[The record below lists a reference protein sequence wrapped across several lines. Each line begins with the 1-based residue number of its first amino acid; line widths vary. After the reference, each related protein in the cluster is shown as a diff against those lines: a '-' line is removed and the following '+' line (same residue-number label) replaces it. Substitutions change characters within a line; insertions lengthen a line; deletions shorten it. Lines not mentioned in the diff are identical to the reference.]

1 MEQQTTKV
9 LVVDDNPEIR
19 DIIHV
24 LLEGED
30 IRVTEA
36 ADGSSALHFLE
47 KDSFD
52 LIILDIMMPGLNGYE
67 TCQKIRQLTNVP
79 ILFLSAR
86 TSDSDKLMGFS
97 SGGDDYLAKPFSYT
111 ELLGRTRAL
120 IRRYRIYQ
128 GKSPTARQSASNLL
142 TCGDLCLDPR
152 SEKVTLHQHP
162 VDLTSTEYQI
172 LKLLLSKPH
181 GEGGITVIKIRHI
194 RTKLLLLLFAS
205 ALLCLGLFHTLW
217 ANKWYVLHLVTETN
231 LPISLPIPQL
241 DENFWTMLGTE
252 ALNYDIP
259 DSEADT
265 EAVKKLQPLFD
276 QLDDYTGLAIY
287 GMEDGIYRAGQYPRC
302 MDKEQFQSFFDIG
315 YRLTD
320 GVMEQ
325 QYERNTKFKNGYATV
340 IVDFYHSSVFIFPYF
355 LFSLFVSVGLF
366 LLILLFFINR
376 KMKQVMLLKQEILRM
391 SAGDLSTPL
400 VSSGVDEIGVLSREL
415 DHLRLTLDQNIRQEQ
430 EAHQSNRELIAALSH
445 DLRTP
450 LTVLHGYL
458 DILHL
463 NRNPEMQNTYVT
475 RCLQKTDDIRRLTD
489 RMFEYAL
496 VYDASEPEQIRMI
509 SFSLSRLLELFREQM
524 DFLELAGFH
533 TDISFPDADTSDIT
547 TPDALTIQAD
557 PELCKRILNNL
568 FSNILKYGSKQ
579 ETVTLSMQLPPE
591 INKDAAL
598 CLALKNTVKPEH
610 SAVESNRIGLKSST
624 RNMERMGGKLVVFQT
639 DTFFEVT
646 LSFPVT
652 AP

>member
-1 MEQQTTKV
+1 M
-9 LVVDDNPEIR
+9 
-19 DIIHV
+19 
-24 LLEGED
+24 
-30 IRVTEA
+30 
-36 ADGSSALHFLE
+36 
-47 KDSFD
+47 
-52 LIILDIMMPGLNGYE
+52 
-67 TCQKIRQLTNVP
+67 
-79 ILFLSAR
+79 
-86 TSDSDKLMGFS
+86 
-97 SGGDDYLAKPFSYT
+97 
-111 ELLGRTRAL
+111 
-120 IRRYRIYQ
+120 
-128 GKSPTARQSASNLL
+128 
-142 TCGDLCLDPR
+142 
-152 SEKVTLHQHP
+152 
-162 VDLTSTEYQI
+162 
-172 LKLLLSKPH
+172 
-181 GEGGITVIKIRHI
+181 IKIRHI
-194 RTKLLLLLFAS
+194 RTKLLFLLFVS
-205 ALLCLGLFHTLW
+205 TLLCLGLFHTLW
-217 ANKWYVLHLVTETN
+217 ANKWYVLHLVTETT
-231 LPISLPIPQL
+231 LPIALPIPQP

-259 DSEADT
+259 ASEADT

-320 GVMEQ
+320 GVMDQ
-325 QYERNTKFKNGYATV
+325 QLERNTKFKNGYATV
-340 IVDFYHSSVFIFPYF
+340 IVNFYHSSVFIFPYF
-355 LFSLFVSVGLF
+355 LFSLFLSVGLF

-376 KMKQVMLLKQEILRM
+376 KMKQVVLLKQEILRM
-391 SAGDLSTPL
+391 SAGDLSTP
-400 VSSGVDEIGVLSREL
+400 VASSGADEIGVLSREL

-458 DILHL
+458 DILQL

-557 PELCKRILNNL
+557 PELCKRVLNNL

-579 ETVTLSMQLPPE
+579 ETVTLSMQLTPE
-591 INKDAAL
+591 SDGDAAL
-598 CLALKNTVKPEH
+598 CLVLKNTVKPEH

-624 RNMERMGGKLVVFQT
+624 RNMERMGGRLVVCQT
-639 DTFFEVT
+639 DAFFEVT

>member
-1 MEQQTTKV
+1 M
-9 LVVDDNPEIR
+9 
-19 DIIHV
+19 
-24 LLEGED
+24 
-30 IRVTEA
+30 
-36 ADGSSALHFLE
+36 
-47 KDSFD
+47 
-52 LIILDIMMPGLNGYE
+52 
-67 TCQKIRQLTNVP
+67 
-79 ILFLSAR
+79 
-86 TSDSDKLMGFS
+86 
-97 SGGDDYLAKPFSYT
+97 
-111 ELLGRTRAL
+111 
-120 IRRYRIYQ
+120 
-128 GKSPTARQSASNLL
+128 
-142 TCGDLCLDPR
+142 
-152 SEKVTLHQHP
+152 
-162 VDLTSTEYQI
+162 
-172 LKLLLSKPH
+172 
-181 GEGGITVIKIRHI
+181 IKIQHI

-217 ANKWYVLHLVTETN
+217 ANKWYVLHVITETN
-231 LPISLPIPQL
+231 LPIMLPVPQP

-259 DSEADT
+259 DSESDT
-265 EAVKKLQPLFD
+265 EAVEKLQSLFD
-276 QLDDYTGLAIY
+276 RLDDYTGLYVY
-287 GMEDGIYRAGQYPRC
+287 GLEDGIYRAGQYPRC
-302 MDKEQFQSFFDIG
+302 MGKERFRFFFDVG
-315 YRLTD
+315 YSLTD
-320 GVMEQ
+320 GVTEQ
-325 QYERNTKFKNGYATV
+325 RHERNTEFKNGYATV
-340 IVDFYHSSVFIFPYF
+340 IVTFYHSSIFIFPYF
-355 LFSLFVSVGLF
+355 LFSLFLSVGLF

-376 KMKQVMLLKQEILRM
+376 KMKQVVLLKQEILRM

-400 VSSGVDEIGVLSREL
+400 VSSGADEIGVLSREL

-458 DILHL
+458 DILQL
-463 NRNPEMQNTYVT
+463 DRNPDMQNTYVT

-496 VYDASEPEQIRMI
+496 VYDVSEPKQIRMI
-509 SFSLSRLLELFREQM
+509 PFSLSRLLGLFREQM

-533 TDISFPDADTSDIT
+533 TDISFPDADISDIT

-579 ETVTLSMQLPPE
+579 ETVTLSLSLNPE
-591 INKDAAL
+591 NDGDAAL
-598 CLALKNTVKPEH
+598 YLILKNAVKPEH

>member
-1 MEQQTTKV
+1 M
-9 LVVDDNPEIR
+9 
-19 DIIHV
+19 
-24 LLEGED
+24 
-30 IRVTEA
+30 
-36 ADGSSALHFLE
+36 
-47 KDSFD
+47 
-52 LIILDIMMPGLNGYE
+52 
-67 TCQKIRQLTNVP
+67 
-79 ILFLSAR
+79 
-86 TSDSDKLMGFS
+86 
-97 SGGDDYLAKPFSYT
+97 
-111 ELLGRTRAL
+111 
-120 IRRYRIYQ
+120 
-128 GKSPTARQSASNLL
+128 
-142 TCGDLCLDPR
+142 
-152 SEKVTLHQHP
+152 
-162 VDLTSTEYQI
+162 
-172 LKLLLSKPH
+172 
-181 GEGGITVIKIRHI
+181 IKIRHI

-252 ALNYDIP
+252 ALYYDIP

-340 IVDFYHSSVFIFPYF
+340 IVNFYHSSVFIFPYF

-376 KMKQVMLLKQEILRM
+376 KMKQVVLLKQEILRM
-391 SAGDLSTPL
+391 SAGDLSTPV
-400 VSSGVDEIGVLSREL
+400 VSSGADEIGVLSREL
-415 DHLRLTLDQNIRQEQ
+415 DHLR
-430 EAHQSNRELIAALSH
+430 LSH

-458 DILHL
+458 DILQL
-463 NRNPEMQNTYVT
+463 NRNPAMQSTYVD

-639 DTFFEVT
+639 DTLFEVT

>member
-1 MEQQTTKV
+1 M
-9 LVVDDNPEIR
+9 LP
-19 DIIHV
+19 
-24 LLEGED
+24 
-30 IRVTEA
+30 
-36 ADGSSALHFLE
+36 
-47 KDSFD
+47 
-52 LIILDIMMPGLNGYE
+52 
-67 TCQKIRQLTNVP
+67 VP
-79 ILFLSAR
+79 Q
-86 TSDSDKLMGFS
+86 
-97 SGGDDYLAKPFSYT
+97 P
-111 ELLGRTRAL
+111 
-120 IRRYRIYQ
+120 
-128 GKSPTARQSASNLL
+128 
-142 TCGDLCLDPR
+142 
-152 SEKVTLHQHP
+152 
-162 VDLTSTEYQI
+162 
-172 LKLLLSKPH
+172 
-181 GEGGITVIKIRHI
+181 
-194 RTKLLLLLFAS
+194 
-205 ALLCLGLFHTLW
+205 
-217 ANKWYVLHLVTETN
+217 
-231 LPISLPIPQL
+231 

-259 DSEADT
+259 DSESDT
-265 EAVKKLQPLFD
+265 EAVEKLQSLFD
-276 QLDDYTGLAIY
+276 RLDDYTGLYVY
-287 GMEDGIYRAGQYPRC
+287 GLEDGIYRAGQYPRC
-302 MDKEQFQSFFDIG
+302 MGKERFRFFFDVG
-315 YRLTD
+315 YSLTD
-320 GVMEQ
+320 GVTEQ
-325 QYERNTKFKNGYATV
+325 RHERNTEFKNGYATV
-340 IVDFYHSSVFIFPYF
+340 IVTFYHSSVFIFPYF

-376 KMKQVMLLKQEILRM
+376 KMKQVVLLKQEILRM

-533 TDISFPDADTSDIT
+533 TDISFPDDDTSDIT

-557 PELCKRILNNL
+557 PELCKRILDNL
-568 FSNILKYGSKQ
+568 FSNVLKYGSKQ
-579 ETVTLSMQLPPE
+579 ETVTLSMQLTPE
-591 INKDAAL
+591 SNGDAAL
-598 CLALKNTVKPEH
+598 CLVLKNTVKPEH

-624 RNMERMGGKLVVFQT
+624 RNMERMGGSLVVCQT
-639 DTFFEVT
+639 DAFFEVT

-652 AP
+652 GR

>member
-1 MEQQTTKV
+1 M
-9 LVVDDNPEIR
+9 
-19 DIIHV
+19 
-24 LLEGED
+24 
-30 IRVTEA
+30 
-36 ADGSSALHFLE
+36 
-47 KDSFD
+47 
-52 LIILDIMMPGLNGYE
+52 
-67 TCQKIRQLTNVP
+67 
-79 ILFLSAR
+79 
-86 TSDSDKLMGFS
+86 
-97 SGGDDYLAKPFSYT
+97 
-111 ELLGRTRAL
+111 
-120 IRRYRIYQ
+120 
-128 GKSPTARQSASNLL
+128 
-142 TCGDLCLDPR
+142 
-152 SEKVTLHQHP
+152 
-162 VDLTSTEYQI
+162 
-172 LKLLLSKPH
+172 
-181 GEGGITVIKIRHI
+181 IKIRHI
-194 RTKLLLLLFAS
+194 RTKLLLLLFAF

-231 LPISLPIPQL
+231 LSISLPIPQL

-287 GMEDGIYRAGQYPRC
+287 GMEDGIYRASQYPRC

-376 KMKQVMLLKQEILRM
+376 KMKQVVLLKQEILRM

-568 FSNILKYGSKQ
+568 FSNILKYGRKQ
-579 ETVTLSMQLPPE
+579 SRFPCSFRRKSTKMLRCVLP
-591 INKDAAL
+591 
-598 CLALKNTVKPEH
+598 
-610 SAVESNRIGLKSST
+610 
-624 RNMERMGGKLVVFQT
+624 
-639 DTFFEVT
+639 
-646 LSFPVT
+646 
-652 AP
+652 

>member
-1 MEQQTTKV
+1 M
-9 LVVDDNPEIR
+9 
-19 DIIHV
+19 
-24 LLEGED
+24 
-30 IRVTEA
+30 
-36 ADGSSALHFLE
+36 
-47 KDSFD
+47 
-52 LIILDIMMPGLNGYE
+52 
-67 TCQKIRQLTNVP
+67 
-79 ILFLSAR
+79 
-86 TSDSDKLMGFS
+86 
-97 SGGDDYLAKPFSYT
+97 
-111 ELLGRTRAL
+111 
-120 IRRYRIYQ
+120 
-128 GKSPTARQSASNLL
+128 
-142 TCGDLCLDPR
+142 
-152 SEKVTLHQHP
+152 
-162 VDLTSTEYQI
+162 
-172 LKLLLSKPH
+172 
-181 GEGGITVIKIRHI
+181 IKIRHI
-194 RTKLLLLLFAS
+194 RTKLLFLLFVS
-205 ALLCLGLFHTLW
+205 TLLCLGLFHTLW

-231 LPISLPIPQL
+231 LPIALPIPQP

-259 DSEADT
+259 ASEADAG
-265 EAVKKLQPLFD
+265 AVKKLQPLFD

-320 GVMEQ
+320 GVMDQ
-325 QYERNTKFKNGYATV
+325 QLERNTKFKNGYATV
-340 IVDFYHSSVFIFPYF
+340 IVNFYHSSVFIFPYF

-376 KMKQVMLLKQEILRM
+376 KMKQVVLLKQEILRM
-391 SAGDLSTPL
+391 SAGDLSTPV
-400 VSSGVDEIGVLSREL
+400 VSSGADEIGVLSREL
-415 DHLRLTLDQNIRQEQ
+415 DHLRITLDQNIRQEQ

-458 DILHL
+458 DILQL
-463 NRNPEMQNTYVT
+463 NRNPDMQSTYVD

-509 SFSLSRLLELFREQM
+509 PVSLSQLLELFREQM

-533 TDISFPDADTSDIT
+533 TDIYFPDADISDVT

-579 ETVTLSMQLPPE
+579 ETVTLSMQLTPE
-591 INKDAAL
+591 SDGDAAL
-598 CLALKNTVKPEH
+598 CLVLKNTVKPEH

-624 RNMERMGGKLVVFQT
+624 RNMERMGGRLVVCQT
-639 DTFFEVT
+639 DAFFEVT

>member
-1 MEQQTTKV
+1 M
-9 LVVDDNPEIR
+9 
-19 DIIHV
+19 
-24 LLEGED
+24 
-30 IRVTEA
+30 
-36 ADGSSALHFLE
+36 
-47 KDSFD
+47 
-52 LIILDIMMPGLNGYE
+52 
-67 TCQKIRQLTNVP
+67 
-79 ILFLSAR
+79 
-86 TSDSDKLMGFS
+86 
-97 SGGDDYLAKPFSYT
+97 
-111 ELLGRTRAL
+111 
-120 IRRYRIYQ
+120 
-128 GKSPTARQSASNLL
+128 
-142 TCGDLCLDPR
+142 
-152 SEKVTLHQHP
+152 
-162 VDLTSTEYQI
+162 
-172 LKLLLSKPH
+172 
-181 GEGGITVIKIRHI
+181 IKIRHI
-194 RTKLLLLLFAS
+194 RTKLLFLLFVS
-205 ALLCLGLFHTLW
+205 TLLCLGLFHTLW

-231 LPISLPIPQL
+231 LPIALPIPQP

-259 DSEADT
+259 ASEADT
-265 EAVKKLQPLFD
+265 EAAKKLQTLFD

-325 QYERNTKFKNGYATV
+325 QHERNTKFKNGYATV
-340 IVDFYHSSVFIFPYF
+340 IVNFYHSSVFIFPYF

-376 KMKQVMLLKQEILRM
+376 KMKQVVLLKQEILRM
-391 SAGDLSTPL
+391 SAGDLSTPV
-400 VSSGVDEIGVLSREL
+400 VSSGADEIGVLSREL

-458 DILHL
+458 DILQL
-463 NRNPEMQNTYVT
+463 NRKPDMQSTYVN

-496 VYDASEPEQIRMI
+496 VYDASEPEQIQLI
-509 SFSLSRLLELFREQM
+509 PFSLSRLLELFREQM

-533 TDISFPDADTSDIT
+533 TDIFFPDDDTSDIT

-557 PELCKRILNNL
+557 PELCKRILDNL

-579 ETVTLSMQLPPE
+579 ETVTLSMQLTPE
-591 INKDAAL
+591 SDGDAAL
-598 CLALKNTVKPEH
+598 CLVLKNTVKPEH

-624 RNMERMGGKLVVFQT
+624 RNMERMGGRLVVCQT
-639 DTFFEVT
+639 DAFFEVT

>member
-1 MEQQTTKV
+1 M
-9 LVVDDNPEIR
+9 
-19 DIIHV
+19 
-24 LLEGED
+24 
-30 IRVTEA
+30 
-36 ADGSSALHFLE
+36 
-47 KDSFD
+47 
-52 LIILDIMMPGLNGYE
+52 
-67 TCQKIRQLTNVP
+67 
-79 ILFLSAR
+79 
-86 TSDSDKLMGFS
+86 
-97 SGGDDYLAKPFSYT
+97 
-111 ELLGRTRAL
+111 
-120 IRRYRIYQ
+120 
-128 GKSPTARQSASNLL
+128 
-142 TCGDLCLDPR
+142 
-152 SEKVTLHQHP
+152 
-162 VDLTSTEYQI
+162 
-172 LKLLLSKPH
+172 
-181 GEGGITVIKIRHI
+181 IKIRHI
-194 RTKLLLLLFAS
+194 RTKLLFLLFVS
-205 ALLCLGLFHTLW
+205 TLLCLGLFHTLW

-231 LPISLPIPQL
+231 LPIALPIPQP

-259 DSEADT
+259 ASEADT

-320 GVMEQ
+320 GVMDQ
-325 QYERNTKFKNGYATV
+325 QLERNTKFKNGYATV
-340 IVDFYHSSVFIFPYF
+340 IVNFYHSSVFIFPYF

-376 KMKQVMLLKQEILRM
+376 KMKQVVLLKQEILRM
-391 SAGDLSTPL
+391 SAGDLSTPV
-400 VSSGVDEIGVLSREL
+400 VSSGADEIGVLSREL

-458 DILHL
+458 DILQL
-463 NRNPEMQNTYVT
+463 NRNPDMQNTYVD

-496 VYDASEPEQIRMI
+496 VYDASEPEQIQLI
-509 SFSLSRLLELFREQM
+509 PVSLSQLLELFQEQM

-533 TDISFPDADTSDIT
+533 TDIFFPDDDTSDIT

-579 ETVTLSMQLPPE
+579 ETVTLSMQLTPE
-591 INKDAAL
+591 SDGDAAL
-598 CLALKNTVKPEH
+598 CLVLKNTVKPEH

-624 RNMERMGGKLVVFQT
+624 RNMERMDGRLVVCQT
-639 DTFFEVT
+639 DAFFAVT

>member
-1 MEQQTTKV
+1 M
-9 LVVDDNPEIR
+9 LP
-19 DIIHV
+19 
-24 LLEGED
+24 
-30 IRVTEA
+30 
-36 ADGSSALHFLE
+36 
-47 KDSFD
+47 
-52 LIILDIMMPGLNGYE
+52 
-67 TCQKIRQLTNVP
+67 VP
-79 ILFLSAR
+79 Q
-86 TSDSDKLMGFS
+86 
-97 SGGDDYLAKPFSYT
+97 P
-111 ELLGRTRAL
+111 
-120 IRRYRIYQ
+120 
-128 GKSPTARQSASNLL
+128 
-142 TCGDLCLDPR
+142 
-152 SEKVTLHQHP
+152 
-162 VDLTSTEYQI
+162 
-172 LKLLLSKPH
+172 
-181 GEGGITVIKIRHI
+181 
-194 RTKLLLLLFAS
+194 
-205 ALLCLGLFHTLW
+205 
-217 ANKWYVLHLVTETN
+217 
-231 LPISLPIPQL
+231 

-259 DSEADT
+259 DSESDT
-265 EAVKKLQPLFD
+265 EAVEKLQSLFD
-276 QLDDYTGLAIY
+276 RLDDYTGLYVY
-287 GMEDGIYRAGQYPRC
+287 GLEDGIYRAGQYPRC
-302 MDKEQFQSFFDIG
+302 MGKERFRFFFDVG
-315 YRLTD
+315 YSLTD
-320 GVMEQ
+320 GVTEQ
-325 QYERNTKFKNGYATV
+325 RHERNTEFKNGYATV
-340 IVDFYHSSVFIFPYF
+340 IVTFYHSSIFIFPYF
-355 LFSLFVSVGLF
+355 LFSLFLSVGLF

-376 KMKQVMLLKQEILRM
+376 KMKQVVLLKQEILRM
-391 SAGDLSTPL
+391 SAGDLSTP
-400 VSSGVDEIGVLSREL
+400 VASSGVDEIGVLSREL

-509 SFSLSRLLELFREQM
+509 SLSRLLELFREQM

-547 TPDALTIQAD
+547 TPDALTIRAD
-557 PELCKRILNNL
+557 PELCKRVLNNL

>member
-1 MEQQTTKV
+1 
-9 LVVDDNPEIR
+9 
-19 DIIHV
+19 
-24 LLEGED
+24 
-30 IRVTEA
+30 
-36 ADGSSALHFLE
+36 
-47 KDSFD
+47 
-52 LIILDIMMPGLNGYE
+52 
-67 TCQKIRQLTNVP
+67 
-79 ILFLSAR
+79 
-86 TSDSDKLMGFS
+86 
-97 SGGDDYLAKPFSYT
+97 
-111 ELLGRTRAL
+111 
-120 IRRYRIYQ
+120 
-128 GKSPTARQSASNLL
+128 
-142 TCGDLCLDPR
+142 
-152 SEKVTLHQHP
+152 
-162 VDLTSTEYQI
+162 
-172 LKLLLSKPH
+172 
-181 GEGGITVIKIRHI
+181 
-194 RTKLLLLLFAS
+194 
-205 ALLCLGLFHTLW
+205 
-217 ANKWYVLHLVTETN
+217 
-231 LPISLPIPQL
+231 
-241 DENFWTMLGTE
+241 
-252 ALNYDIP
+252 
-259 DSEADT
+259 
-265 EAVKKLQPLFD
+265 
-276 QLDDYTGLAIY
+276 
-287 GMEDGIYRAGQYPRC
+287 

-376 KMKQVMLLKQEILRM
+376 KMKQVVLLKQEILRM

-400 VSSGVDEIGVLSREL
+400 VSSGADEIGVLSREL

-547 TPDALTIQAD
+547 TPDALTIRAD
-557 PELCKRILNNL
+557 PELCKRVLNNL

-591 INKDAAL
+591 SNNDAAL
-598 CLALKNTVKPEH
+598 CLALKNAVNPEH
-610 SAVESNRIGLKSST
+610 STIESNQIGLKSSM

>member
-1 MEQQTTKV
+1 M
-9 LVVDDNPEIR
+9 
-19 DIIHV
+19 
-24 LLEGED
+24 
-30 IRVTEA
+30 
-36 ADGSSALHFLE
+36 
-47 KDSFD
+47 
-52 LIILDIMMPGLNGYE
+52 
-67 TCQKIRQLTNVP
+67 
-79 ILFLSAR
+79 
-86 TSDSDKLMGFS
+86 
-97 SGGDDYLAKPFSYT
+97 
-111 ELLGRTRAL
+111 
-120 IRRYRIYQ
+120 
-128 GKSPTARQSASNLL
+128 
-142 TCGDLCLDPR
+142 
-152 SEKVTLHQHP
+152 
-162 VDLTSTEYQI
+162 
-172 LKLLLSKPH
+172 
-181 GEGGITVIKIRHI
+181 IKIRHI

-252 ALNYDIP
+252 ALYYDIP

-340 IVDFYHSSVFIFPYF
+340 IVNFYHSSVFIFPYF

-376 KMKQVMLLKQEILRM
+376 KMKQVVLLKQEILRM

-610 SAVESNRIGLKSST
+610 SAVERNRIGLKSST

-639 DTFFEVT
+639 DTLFEVT

>member
-1 MEQQTTKV
+1 M
-9 LVVDDNPEIR
+9 LP
-19 DIIHV
+19 
-24 LLEGED
+24 
-30 IRVTEA
+30 
-36 ADGSSALHFLE
+36 
-47 KDSFD
+47 
-52 LIILDIMMPGLNGYE
+52 
-67 TCQKIRQLTNVP
+67 VP
-79 ILFLSAR
+79 Q
-86 TSDSDKLMGFS
+86 
-97 SGGDDYLAKPFSYT
+97 P
-111 ELLGRTRAL
+111 
-120 IRRYRIYQ
+120 
-128 GKSPTARQSASNLL
+128 
-142 TCGDLCLDPR
+142 
-152 SEKVTLHQHP
+152 
-162 VDLTSTEYQI
+162 
-172 LKLLLSKPH
+172 
-181 GEGGITVIKIRHI
+181 
-194 RTKLLLLLFAS
+194 
-205 ALLCLGLFHTLW
+205 
-217 ANKWYVLHLVTETN
+217 
-231 LPISLPIPQL
+231 

-259 DSEADT
+259 DSESDT
-265 EAVKKLQPLFD
+265 EAVEKLQSLFD
-276 QLDDYTGLAIY
+276 RLDDYTGLYVY
-287 GMEDGIYRAGQYPRC
+287 GLEDGIYRAGQYPRC
-302 MDKEQFQSFFDIG
+302 MGKERFRFFFDVG
-315 YRLTD
+315 YSLTD
-320 GVMEQ
+320 GVTEQ
-325 QYERNTKFKNGYATV
+325 RHERNTEFKNGYATV
-340 IVDFYHSSVFIFPYF
+340 IVTFYHSSIFIFPYF
-355 LFSLFVSVGLF
+355 LFSLFLSVGLF

-376 KMKQVMLLKQEILRM
+376 KMKQVVLLKQEILRM

-400 VSSGVDEIGVLSREL
+400 VSSGADEIGVLSREL

-579 ETVTLSMQLPPE
+579 ETVTLSLSLNPE
-591 INKDAAL
+591 NDGDAAL
-598 CLALKNTVKPEH
+598 YLILKNAVKPEH

>member
-1 MEQQTTKV
+1 M
-9 LVVDDNPEIR
+9 
-19 DIIHV
+19 
-24 LLEGED
+24 
-30 IRVTEA
+30 
-36 ADGSSALHFLE
+36 
-47 KDSFD
+47 
-52 LIILDIMMPGLNGYE
+52 
-67 TCQKIRQLTNVP
+67 
-79 ILFLSAR
+79 
-86 TSDSDKLMGFS
+86 
-97 SGGDDYLAKPFSYT
+97 
-111 ELLGRTRAL
+111 
-120 IRRYRIYQ
+120 
-128 GKSPTARQSASNLL
+128 
-142 TCGDLCLDPR
+142 
-152 SEKVTLHQHP
+152 
-162 VDLTSTEYQI
+162 
-172 LKLLLSKPH
+172 
-181 GEGGITVIKIRHI
+181 IKIRHI
-194 RTKLLLLLFAS
+194 RTKLLFLLFVS
-205 ALLCLGLFHTLW
+205 TLLCLGLFHTLW
-217 ANKWYVLHLVTETN
+217 ANKWYILHLVTETN
-231 LPISLPIPQL
+231 LPIALPIPQP

-259 DSEADT
+259 ASEADT

-320 GVMEQ
+320 GVMDQ
-325 QYERNTKFKNGYATV
+325 QLERNTKFKNGYATV
-340 IVDFYHSSVFIFPYF
+340 IVNFYHSSVFIFPYF

-376 KMKQVMLLKQEILRM
+376 KMKQVALLKQEILRM
-391 SAGDLSTPL
+391 SAGDLSTPI
-400 VSSGVDEIGVLSREL
+400 VSSGADEIGVLSREL
-415 DHLRLTLDQNIRQEQ
+415 DHLRLTLEQNIRREQ

-458 DILHL
+458 DILQL
-463 NRNPEMQNTYVT
+463 NRNPDMQSTYVN

-496 VYDASEPEQIRMI
+496 VYDASEPEQIQMI
-509 SFSLSRLLELFREQM
+509 PVSLSKLLEFFREQM

-533 TDISFPDADTSDIT
+533 TDIFFPDDDTSDIT

-557 PELCKRILNNL
+557 PELCKRILDNL
-568 FSNILKYGSKQ
+568 FSNVLKYGSKQ
-579 ETVTLSMQLPPE
+579 ETVTLSMQLTPE
-591 INKDAAL
+591 SNGDAAL
-598 CLALKNTVKPEH
+598 CLILKNTVKPEH

-624 RNMERMGGKLVVFQT
+624 RNMERMDGRLVVCQT
-639 DTFFEVT
+639 DAFFEVT